1 MTMTKPILLS
11 TGGSIVLFVAII
23 TILGVLVYFVVKG
36 AFKDLKDYN
45 LEKYLI
51 FNDVLPKR
59 AFIKLLKNSIEKRS
73 DINTSSIVYVSIDKI
88 QSLENSLNEKI
99 IRGILEEA
107 VERIRTVYPNET
119 VISAFN
125 KGQFYLFLSDEH
137 EYDEVM
143 QFSYKLLEEL
153 SKPYSITKQTNINI
167 SASIA
172 VAFYPVHGENVNE
185 ILKVLA
191 SVMRQI
197 NNSGGNAVRTLQAD
211 RDVTKSEYLD
221 YYHEI
226 KIAIEE
232 EQFEFFYQ
240 PNVNT
245 VDDKVNGVTLFL
257 RWNHPELG
265 LLAAAKFIKVL
276 EQSGDIYWVAV
287 HGLEMMCKQYE
298 TLTKI
303 FENDELLVSLSLSG
317 REFYN
322 PNIVSD
328 FQKILRKYKFDP
340 KNLVLDIPVPIL
352 MKPEDDTI
360 TNSINRLKKLGF
372 KISTDIYAVNLFDL
386 EKIMNEKA
394 DVLTLGRSFLEEDR
408 QATNTYLKIFADNK
422 DSSNSILI
430 AEQVE
435 SETEQSF
442 YQQHNINIIQGNYI
456 APVMSIKETSN
467 WMTKFKGEP
476 MFKPI
481 KQEDELE
488 EEVVA
493 DEEIKETIEEKLDE
507 AVEKEATQKDESL
520 VKPAKP
526 KKKAKATKEIVED
539 QETVIEEEA
548 AQKEDSLVESTKS
561 KKKAESTKKNN
572 DKDLDKAKD
581 L

>member
-1 MTMTKPILLS
+1 MIS
-11 TGGSIVLFVAII
+11 TG
-23 TILGVLVYFVVKG
+23 
-36 AFKDLKDYN
+36 
-45 LEKYLI
+45 
-51 FNDVLPKR
+51 
-59 AFIKLLKNSIEKRS
+59 
-73 DINTSSIVYVSIDKI
+73 
-88 QSLENSLNEKI
+88 
-99 IRGILEEA
+99 
-107 VERIRTVYPNET
+107 
-119 VISAFN
+119 
-125 KGQFYLFLSDEH
+125 
-137 EYDEVM
+137 
-143 QFSYKLLEEL
+143 
-153 SKPYSITKQTNINI
+153 
-167 SASIA
+167 
-172 VAFYPVHGENVNE
+172 
-185 ILKVLA
+185 
-191 SVMRQI
+191 
-197 NNSGGNAVRTLQAD
+197 
-211 RDVTKSEYLD
+211 
-221 YYHEI
+221 
-226 KIAIEE
+226 
-232 EQFEFFYQ
+232 
-240 PNVNT
+240 
-245 VDDKVNGVTLFL
+245 
-257 RWNHPELG
+257 
-265 LLAAAKFIKVL
+265 
-276 EQSGDIYWVAV
+276 VAV